1 MPTTDQIEISDLH
14 LRAIIGINPE
24 ERENRQDILI
34 NITLDTDTRPAA
46 LSDDIADAANYRTIT
61 KSVITLVEISQFF
74 LVETLAAEIAQVC
87 LEDHRVQR
95 VRVRVQKPSALR
107 FAASVG
113 VTIERTRNGF

>member
-74 LVETLAAEIAQVC
+74 LVEKLAAAIAQVC

-113 VTIERTRNGF
+113 VTIERTRNEF

>member
-74 LVETLAAEIAQVC
+74 LVETLAATIAQVC

>member
-113 VTIERTRNGF
+113 VTIERTRNEF